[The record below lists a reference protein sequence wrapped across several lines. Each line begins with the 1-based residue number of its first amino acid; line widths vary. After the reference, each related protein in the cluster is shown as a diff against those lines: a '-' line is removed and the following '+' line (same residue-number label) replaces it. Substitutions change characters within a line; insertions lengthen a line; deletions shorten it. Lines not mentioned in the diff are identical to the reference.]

1 MPRKAREVVQVQ
13 PIIVEESDREALG
26 SELFILSAQI
36 NALADGFGLRGKE
49 TIADLLSQAA
59 DLISDASNLI
69 DAVDE

>member
-13 PIIVEESDREALG
+13 PIIVEDEDQEALG

-36 NALADGFGLRGKE
+36 QALADGFALRGKDN
-49 TIADLLSQAA
+49 IADILAQAG

-69 DAVDE
+69 EE